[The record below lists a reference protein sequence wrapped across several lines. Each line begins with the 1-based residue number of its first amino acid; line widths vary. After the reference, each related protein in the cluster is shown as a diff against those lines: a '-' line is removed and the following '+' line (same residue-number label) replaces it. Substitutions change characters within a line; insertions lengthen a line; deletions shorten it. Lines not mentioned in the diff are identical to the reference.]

1 MCFKKRNQPA
11 RLQKK
16 EENKIKLIKP
26 LLYNP
31 NTWIII
37 IGIIL
42 LICAIWFAYKE
53 SMSFF
58 YYNTGMEAL

>member
-11 RLQKK
+11 RLNKK
-16 EENKIKLIKP
+16 EESKIKLLKP

-42 LICAIWFAYKE
+42 LICAIWFAYQE
-53 SMSFF
+53 SISYF
-58 YYNTGMEAL
+58 YYNTGYGGL